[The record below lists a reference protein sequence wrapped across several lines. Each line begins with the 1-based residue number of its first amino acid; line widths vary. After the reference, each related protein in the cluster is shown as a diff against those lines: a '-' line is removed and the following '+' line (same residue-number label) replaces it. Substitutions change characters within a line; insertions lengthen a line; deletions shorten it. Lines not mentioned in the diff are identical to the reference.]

1 MHCNIYNVSYS
12 QCYHQLASAS
22 IPAVFRVILLQ
33 ECERTKLV
41 KCVTT
46 PTKFGVCILVTK
58 KEHHPEDGWIASR
71 IMLVRTLFIK
81 YIIRIEVHLL
91 VIYIFWIWLMHGNWN
106 IVEYQNYIYEFH
118 YIVNELAQSLRV
130 LCRKQGFHGTQFV
143 YHSDNVTDDF

>member
-91 VIYIFWIWLMHGNWN
+91 VIYIFWI
-106 IVEYQNYIYEFH
+106 
-118 YIVNELAQSLRV
+118 
-130 LCRKQGFHGTQFV
+130 
-143 YHSDNVTDDF
+143 